1 METLCLNDMNRRD
14 ISHRRWMLPF
24 VLVAAGLL
32 GGCASKT
39 GELAQ
44 DWPGSD
50 RARTTVD
57 RTTAGILDP
66 ITAIAAAQH
75 PLSKQALQHIGIR
88 YRYGGTSPDNGF
100 DCSGLVHYS
109 AMESLG
115 LRLPRRST
123 EIARAGK
130 AIKRQELAV
139 GDLVFFNTLGARYSH
154 VGIYVGSNMFV
165 HAPSS
170 GGVVSVQDMTE
181 PYWNKRF
188 TGARRIDPVM
198 IANR

>member
-1 METLCLNDMNRRD
+1 MIT
-14 ISHRRWMLPF
+14 
-24 VLVAAGLL
+24 AGFLS
-32 GGCASKT
+32 GCATKSSDQ
-39 GELAQ
+39 AQ
-44 DWPGSD
+44 GWPGSD
-50 RARTTVD
+50 RPRTTVD
-57 RTTAGILDP
+57 STTTGILDP

-115 LRLPRRST
+115 LRLPRRSV
-123 EIARAGK
+123 EIARSGK
-130 AIKRQELAV
+130 PVKRQELAV

-154 VGIYVGSNMFV
+154 VGIYVGSDMFV

-170 GGVVSVQDMTE
+170 GGVVRVENMNS

-188 TGARRIDPVM
+188 TGGRRIDPVM

>member
-1 METLCLNDMNRRD
+1 M
-14 ISHRRWMLPF
+14 
-24 VLVAAGLL
+24 VAAVFMS
-32 GGCASKT
+32 GCATNS

-44 DWPGSD
+44 GWPGSD
-50 RARTTVD
+50 RPRTTVD
-57 RTTAGILDP
+57 STTTGILDP

-75 PLSKQALQHIGIR
+75 PLSKQALQQIGIR

-123 EIARAGK
+123 EIARSGK
-130 AIKRQELAV
+130 PVKRQELSV

-170 GGVVSVQDMTE
+170 GGVVRLENMTA

-188 TGARRIDPVM
+188 TGGRRIDPVM